1 MRKKAWTELIV
12 IAAIMGTVLITVSV
26 VVILW
31 LRLPAGML

>member
-1 MRKKAWTELIV
+1 MRKKAWTELII
-12 IAAIMGTVLITVSV
+12 IAVIMGTVLITVSV